1 MNLGLSK
8 DLKEVFTDVKPI
20 DRPVVKLP
28 STIDPNWLAGFIEG
42 EGNFSIMV
50 SGSPTTCPS
59 LSPSSHI
66 FYKIIHTDST
76 SVNVLLINIFLP
88 LPPSGGIPFYPP
100 PLGVWGGRG

>member
-42 EGNFSIMV
+42 EGNFSTPLSSPPIYLSLVVEGFVCINKWGERRGGFMV

-59 LSPSSHI
+59 LSPS
-66 FYKIIHTDST
+66 
-76 SVNVLLINIFLP
+76 VA
-88 LPPSGGIPFYPP
+88 
-100 PLGVWGGRG
+100 RAR